1 LNTLNIGVIGYG
13 YWGPNVVRNFDAI
26 EGAKVHS
33 VCDGNREA
41 VKRARKT
48 YPHIR
53 ATSDCNDIINSPE
66 VDAVAVIT
74 PASTH
79 YELAKRSLQSGKH
92 VFVEKPFTVSSP
104 QAEELIELAAKKN
117 LKIMVD
123 HTFIFT
129 GAVRKI
135 RECIDNGTLGDLYYY
150 DSTRVNLGLF
160 HNDVN
165 VVWDL
170 ASHDFSIMDYLI
182 KERPCALASCG
193 KAHVNGMEDTAY
205 ITFYFSNNMIAH
217 FNVNWLSPVK
227 VRTTLIGGEN
237 KMIVWNDIDPDEK
250 IKVYDKGVAVKNKK
264 GVYHL
269 RVSYRAGDMW
279 APRVE
284 QIEALR
290 VESEYFVDCVRNDKT
305 PVNDGCAGLRIVKLL
320 EACDE
325 SMRNNGHMV
334 KL

>member
-1 LNTLNIGVIGYG
+1 MINIAVIGYG
-13 YWGPNVVRNFDAI
+13 YWGPNIVRNFDAI
-26 EGAKVHS
+26 EGTKVLS
-33 VCDGNREA
+33 VCDSNREA
-41 VKRARKT
+41 IKRARKT

-53 ATSDCNDIINSPE
+53 VTSDGNDIINSPE

-74 PASTH
+74 PVSTH

-92 VFVEKPFTVSSP
+92 VFVEKPFTASAP

-135 RECIDNGTLGDLYYY
+135 KECIDNGIMGDLYYY

-160 HNDVN
+160 QHDVN

-170 ASHDFSIMDYLI
+170 ASHDFSIVDYLI
-182 KERPCALASCG
+182 KEKPDALNACG

-237 KMIVWNDIDPDEK
+237 KMLVWNDVDADEK
-250 IKVYDKGVAVKNKK
+250 IKIYDKGVAVKNKQ

-269 RVSYRAGDMW
+269 RVSYREGDMW
-279 APRVE
+279 APRAT
-284 QIEALR
+284 ALH
-290 VESEYFVDCVRNDKT
+290 SST
-305 PVNDGCAGLRIVKLL
+305 TIILGQLI
-320 EACDE
+320 
-325 SMRNNGHMV
+325 SMGSSKMKRTG
-334 KL
+334 K